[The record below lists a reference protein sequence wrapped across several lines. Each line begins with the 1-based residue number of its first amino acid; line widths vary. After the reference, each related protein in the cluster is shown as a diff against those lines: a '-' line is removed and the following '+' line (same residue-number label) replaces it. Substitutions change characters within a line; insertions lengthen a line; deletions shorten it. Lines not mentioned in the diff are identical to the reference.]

1 MAKFL
6 FALLQQISKFFAEKN
21 FLSFLHRTCCLEYSM
36 RQNKMTVKLNTWRMK
51 LRPILYLKPNSDVNG
66 ANYLNVKYIWQFC
79 FHFLALLSR
88 FYCFQSLILGD
99 LENSSESEFKT
110 KAFFR
115 LLKLVLKVGIQ
126 LPPKPLLNNIVF

>member
-1 MAKFL
+1 
-6 FALLQQISKFFAEKN
+6 
-21 FLSFLHRTCCLEYSM
+21 
-36 RQNKMTVKLNTWRMK
+36 MK
-51 LRPILYLKPNSDVNG
+51 LRLILYLKPNSDVNG
-66 ANYLNVKYIWQFC
+66 ANYSNVKYIWQFC

-115 LLKLVLKVGIQ
+115 LLKLVLKIGIQ
-126 LPPKPLLNNIVF
+126 LPPKPLLNNIVFWAFMTKSRLKYSL